1 MNRNIETFEHKIHIY
16 HPNDQTESGVWG
28 KVLTRCQSG
37 KWSTLGGRG
46 RLDPCAPR
54 NHAVKARKKVS
65 TDLWSFFCLKK
76 IFFYNFFYK
85 FVSIIPFSASK
96 LCLHLLPLLAPARS
110 HCPLHS
116 QVSPAAPGCLWAP
129 VCCGCGFLAVQG
141 SPSRTTPHGYSAIA
155 FEWPSPGSP
164 C

>member
-1 MNRNIETFEHKIHIY
+1 MNRNIATFEHKIHIY

-65 TDLWSFFCLKK
+65 TDLWSFFCFKK
-76 IFFYNFFYK
+76 NLFLLILINLYQL
-85 FVSIIPFSASK
+85 SPS
-96 LCLHLLPLLAPARS
+96 LLPSFASIYCPCLLLPGLIAPFTPRS
-110 HCPLHS
+110 HPPPL
-116 QVSPAAPGCLWAP
+116 A
-129 VCCGCGFLAVQG
+129 
-141 SPSRTTPHGYSAIA
+141 A
-155 FEWPSPGSP
+155 FELLSVVAAVSSLCKGLRAGQPLMVTQP
-164 C
+164 